1 MCSME
6 HRFSSSFRKGDVHQ
20 NSRDIEVMLKTSE
33 LREENSKGR
42 WEMPAMEMA
51 KPSDRLPLPWE
62 IGQATLGSHLL
73 DAMFLV
79 VSSSLEHSIPF
90 HSIPSFS
97 SHPIPSTNAV

>member
-42 WEMPAMEMA
+42 WEMPAMEVA
-51 KPSDRLPLPWE
+51 KTCRQVAS
-62 IGQATLGSHLL
+62 ALGNWAGNLRI
-73 DAMFLV
+73 
-79 VSSSLEHSIPF
+79 SSPGCYVPCGLF
-90 HSIPSFS
+90 
-97 SHPIPSTNAV
+97 